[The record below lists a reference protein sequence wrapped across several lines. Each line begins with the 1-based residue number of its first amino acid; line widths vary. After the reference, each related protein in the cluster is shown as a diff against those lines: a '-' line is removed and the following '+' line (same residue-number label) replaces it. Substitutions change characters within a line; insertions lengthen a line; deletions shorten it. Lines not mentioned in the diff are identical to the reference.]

1 MGERVIDGT
10 GDPRANQ
17 TRYRL
22 HGLTLS
28 YFTGKLE
35 AYMRAKGLAYDF
47 VEMDMGDFRRCARAT
62 GVAQMP
68 QLETPTG
75 EWLTDT
81 TAIIARFE
89 ARNTGLAL
97 KPAEPLDAFFS
108 LLLEDYFD
116 EWLWRPALYYRWRF
130 REDARLMSA
139 QIARSLLRDLPGPFW
154 IKRLSILLRQR
165 RVFLTEDG
173 VTSANGAAVEA
184 LFLATIDTL
193 EAILAARPYL
203 FGQRPCEADF
213 GLFGSFFRH
222 FSHDP
227 TPHDLMRRRA
237 PNTLAWVTRLWAA
250 TPQAIAAAAPIDG
263 APADL
268 DPLLQEAGASYLPY
282 LAANARALREGG
294 GRVRAEAKGG
304 VFVTKPSRY
313 HVQCL
318 NDLKRAFQSL
328 SEPDRALAAA
338 RIGASATLL
347 AEPADEVG
355 VNLTARVAR
364 PTDRAWRR

>member
-1 MGERVIDGT
+1 MIEDAERPEG
-10 GDPRANQ
+10 ASS
-17 TRYRL
+17 YRL

-35 AYMRAKGLAYDF
+35 AYMRVKGLAYDF
-47 VEMDMGDFRRCARAT
+47 IEMDMSDFRRCARAT

-68 QLETPTG
+68 QLQTPAG

-89 ARNTGLAL
+89 AQGAGPVL
-97 KPAEPLDAFFS
+97 KPSAPLDAFFS

-130 REDARLMSA
+130 DEDARLMST
-139 QIARSLLRDLPGPFW
+139 QIARTMLRDLPGPLW
-154 IKRLSILLRQR
+154 IKRLFILLRQR
-165 RVFLTEDG
+165 RVYLGEDG
-173 VTSANGAAVEA
+173 VTRENGPAVEA
-184 LFLATIDTL
+184 LFLATL
-193 EAILAARPYL
+193 EALEPIFAARPYL

-213 GLFGSFFRH
+213 GLAGPVFRH

-237 PNTLAWVTRLWAA
+237 PHTLAWMARLWAA
-250 TPQAIAAAAPIDG
+250 SPPAIEAAPAVQG
-263 APADL
+263 VPADL
-268 DPLLQEAGASYLPY
+268 DPFFQEASASYLPY
-282 LAANARALREGG
+282 LAANARALRDG
-294 GRVRAEAKGG
+294 GRSVRATARGG

-318 NDLKRAFQSL
+318 NDLKRAFAAL
-328 SEPDRALAAA
+328 NLPDRAAVAA
-338 RIGASATLL
+338 RVGAADLL
-347 AEPADEVG
+347 AEPLDEVS
-355 VNLTARVAR
+355 LSLEDRKAS